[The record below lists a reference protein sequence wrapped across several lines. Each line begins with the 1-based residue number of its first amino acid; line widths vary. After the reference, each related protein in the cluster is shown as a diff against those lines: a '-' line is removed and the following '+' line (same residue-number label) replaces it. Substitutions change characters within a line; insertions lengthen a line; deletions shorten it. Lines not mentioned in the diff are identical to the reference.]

1 MKAALVVKFMTPVP
15 GREKASIDF
24 AYEVDHFYGKKAAD
38 GLCTAPKWFWA
49 SADENLWIIE
59 GEYEALLGILATSE
73 AQKLLF
79 KGSTLLQGFKYDL
92 YQVGRDET
100 LGPWEETLKELA
112 II

>member
-1 MKAALVVKFMTPVP
+1 MKAALVVKFMMPVP
-15 GREKASIDF
+15 GREKASIHF
-24 AYEVDHFYGKKAAD
+24 AHEVDDFYGKKAAE

-49 SADENLWIIE
+49 SADENLWIVE
-59 GEYEALLGILATSE
+59 GEYEALLGILVTPQ

-79 KGSTLLQGFKYDL
+79 MGSTLLQGFKYDL
-92 YQVGRDET
+92 YRAGRDEI